1 MSYIIAIANQKGG
14 VGKTTSTINI
24 AAYLGKKE
32 KKVLVVDMDPQGN
45 ASSGFSLDIHKL
57 NKTIYEVL
65 IDEYTAAEC
74 ILPLKEKNIWILPAN
89 VNLAGLEV
97 DLLELENKHE
107 QLKIVL
113 NSIRNQYDYILIDC
127 PPNLGILTI
136 NALCAADGVIIPLQT
151 EYYALEGITQLIR
164 VIDRVQK
171 SLNPS
176 LVLTGVLL
184 TMYDQRTNLSKMV
197 VEDVRTHFKD
207 KVFETIIPRNVKLS
221 EAPSY
226 GQSIA
231 VYAPDSPGA
240 IAYEKV
246 VEELIQR
253 T

>member
-1 MSYIIAIANQKGG
+1 MSSIIAIANQKGG

-24 AAYLGKKE
+24 AAFLGKMN

-45 ASSGFSLDIHKL
+45 ASSGFGLDVHKL
-57 NKTIYEVL
+57 NQTIYEVFL
-65 IDEYTAAEC
+65 DEISVKEC
-74 ILPLKEKNIWILPAN
+74 ILSLKEKNVWIIPSN

-97 DLLELENKHE
+97 DLLEQENKHE
-107 QLKIVL
+107 KLKSIL
-113 NSIRNQYDYILIDC
+113 NEIRNQYDYILIDC

-136 NALCAADGVIIPLQT
+136 NALCAADGVLIPLQT

-164 VIDRVQK
+164 VIDRVQN

-197 VEDVRTHFKD
+197 VDDVRTHFKN
-207 KVFETIIPRNVKLS
+207 KVFETIIPRNIKIS
-221 EAPSY
+221 EAPSF

-231 VYAPDSPGA
+231 EYAPDSPGA
-240 IAYEKV
+240 IAYSKV
-246 VEELIQR
+246 VEELLNR

>member
-1 MSYIIAIANQKGG
+1 MSIIIAIANQKGG
-14 VGKTTSTINI
+14 VGKTTSTINL
-24 AAYLGKKE
+24 AAYLGKKD

-45 ASSGFSLDIHKL
+45 ASSGFGLDIHKL

-65 IDEYTAAEC
+65 IEEFSVGEC
-74 ILPLKEKNIWILPAN
+74 ILTTKEKNVSILPSN

-97 DLLELENKHE
+97 DLLEIEDKHE
-107 QLKIVL
+107 QLKKTL

-184 TMYDQRTNLSKMV
+184 TMFDQRTNLSKMV
-197 VEDVRTHFKD
+197 VDDVRAHFKD
-207 KVFETIIPRNVKLS
+207 RVFETIIPRNVKLS
-221 EAPSY
+221 EAPSF

-231 VYAPDSPGA
+231 VYAPESPGA

-246 VEELIQR
+246 VDELIQR

>member
-1 MSYIIAIANQKGG
+1 MSYNIAIANQKGG

-24 AAYLGKKE
+24 AAYLGIKG

-45 ASSGFSLDIHKL
+45 ASSGFGLDIHKL
-57 NKTIYEVL
+57 NRTIYEVL
-65 IDEYTAAEC
+65 LEEFSAAEC
-74 ILPLKEKNIWILPAN
+74 ILPLKEKNVWILPSN

-240 IAYEKV
+240 ITYDKV
-246 VEELIQR
+246 VDELIRR

>member
-1 MSYIIAIANQKGG
+1 
-14 VGKTTSTINI
+14 
-24 AAYLGKKE
+24 
-32 KKVLVVDMDPQGN
+32 
-45 ASSGFSLDIHKL
+45 
-57 NKTIYEVL
+57 
-65 IDEYTAAEC
+65 
-74 ILPLKEKNIWILPAN
+74 
-89 VNLAGLEV
+89 
-97 DLLELENKHE
+97 
-107 QLKIVL
+107 
-113 NSIRNQYDYILIDC
+113 LIDC

-184 TMYDQRTNLSKMV
+184 TMFDQRTNLSKMV
-197 VEDVRTHFKD
+197 VDDVRAHFKD
-207 KVFETIIPRNVKLS
+207 RVFETIIPRNVKLS
-221 EAPSY
+221 EAPSF

-231 VYAPDSPGA
+231 VYAPESIGA

-246 VEELIQR
+246 VDELIQR

>member
-1 MSYIIAIANQKGG
+1 MSIIIAIANQKGG
-14 VGKTTSTINI
+14 VGKTTSTINL
-24 AAYLGKKE
+24 AAYLGKKD

-45 ASSGFSLDIHKL
+45 ASSGFGLDIHKL

-65 IDEYTAAEC
+65 IEEFSVGEC
-74 ILPLKEKNIWILPAN
+74 ILTTKEKNVSILPSN

-97 DLLELENKHE
+97 DLLELEDKHE
-107 QLKIVL
+107 QLKKNL

-184 TMYDQRTNLSKMV
+184 TMFDQRTNLSKMV
-197 VEDVRTHFKD
+197 VDDVRAHFKD
-207 KVFETIIPRNVKLS
+207 RVFETIIPRNVKLS
-221 EAPSY
+221 EAPSF

-231 VYAPDSPGA
+231 VYAPESLGA

-246 VEELIQR
+246 VDELIQR

>member
-1 MSYIIAIANQKGG
+1 
-14 VGKTTSTINI
+14 
-24 AAYLGKKE
+24 
-32 KKVLVVDMDPQGN
+32 MDPQGN
-45 ASSGFSLDIHKL
+45 ASSGFGIDIHKL

-65 IDEYTAAEC
+65 IEEYTATEC

-207 KVFETIIPRNVKLS
+207 KVFQTIIPRNVKLS

-231 VYAPDSPGA
+231 IYAPDSPGA

-246 VEELIQR
+246 VEELTQR